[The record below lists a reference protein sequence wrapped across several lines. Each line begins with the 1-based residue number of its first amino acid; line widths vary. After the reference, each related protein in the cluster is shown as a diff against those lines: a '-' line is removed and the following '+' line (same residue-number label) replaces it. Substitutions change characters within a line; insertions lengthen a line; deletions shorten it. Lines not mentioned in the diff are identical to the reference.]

1 MTARQGCPLGLQ
13 ASWEGSGLLSWW
25 GAQIIFFSLPFPP
38 FLTSLPLT
46 TSCPRA
52 PQQIPAQNS
61 SAFRPS
67 GMAVKERYK
76 SQAETKSVT
85 SAKMIASKYVW
96 KLLFTVTVVTV
107 QEILPHFCLHWGR
120 WAYSDSLAACQKLY
134 SQLTYF
140 MWICSTVGG
149 KRLFGIMINSLG
161 INHSLVCRPFQ
172 SFIQYVP
179 FFLPLFQV
187 YNCKYLLLSDGSLIL
202 CLWAVS

>member
-1 MTARQGCPLGLQ
+1 MHDREAGLPPRPPGIVRREW
-13 ASWEGSGLLSWW
+13 AALLMR
-25 GAQIIFFSLPFPP
+25 AQIIFFSLPFPP

-96 KLLFTVTVVTV
+96 QLLFTVTVVTV

-149 KRLFGIMINSLG
+149 KRLFWDNDQFAWHKSFTCLSPFSIFYTVCSFFPPTLSSLQ
-161 INHSLVCRPFQ
+161 L
-172 SFIQYVP
+172 
-179 FFLPLFQV
+179 
-187 YNCKYLLLSDGSLIL
+187 
-202 CLWAVS
+202 